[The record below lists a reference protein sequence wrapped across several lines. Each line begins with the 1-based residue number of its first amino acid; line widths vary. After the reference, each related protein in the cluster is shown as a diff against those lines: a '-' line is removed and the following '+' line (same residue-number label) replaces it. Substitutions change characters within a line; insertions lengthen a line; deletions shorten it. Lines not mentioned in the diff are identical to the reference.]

1 MMLWVECQTQSQVH
15 QSYPSK
21 ERWVQA
27 WPVLKK
33 AQAEI
38 KAGPIWCQV
47 VAQARRKSKKQ
58 IPPNRMIQ
66 QKFLKLL
73 TNTFKNRQQFS
84 QKFFKKK
91 VKLRSLVRCLLP
103 NWKAFPVLFWRLSLN
118 RRWIISFSSIECLIY
133 NNPQPNPP
141 IQSLPSTFQLTTPP
155 SQNNGMKNYDTS
167 MSSNQW
173 NS

>member
-1 MMLWVECQTQSQVH
+1 MVPSCCSGKEEKQKTDTTQQDDSA
-15 QSYPSK
+15 
-21 ERWVQA
+21 E
-27 WPVLKK
+27 VLKTINK
-33 AQAEI
+33 HLQEPSTI
-38 KAGPIWCQV
+38 FSEK
-47 VAQARRKSKKQ
+47 
-58 IPPNRMIQ
+58 
-66 QKFLKLL
+66 LK
-73 TNTFKNRQQFS
+73 
-84 QKFFKKK
+84 KKK
-91 VKLRSLVRCLLP
+91 VKMRSLVRCLLP